1 MSAKLVS
8 LFWTAVAL
16 LVSFIKDPLGMKARK
31 AETDR
36 LETLSRLRD
45 AYDGKKAAIIAHLEH
60 GRLNEAEDELA
71 TMRQIRR
78 SHNEI
83 ALKDEKLLQRETMD
97 IAHAIVAARQA
108 FEAKLAEEAELQAQ
122 ALRKA
127 IEAAEEVRREEAR
140 RKAERVAECVR
151 LVAYHVQCGHD
162 VLTVKDG
169 NISEQTVIDMAANH
183 AERAADAHAEA
194 NQLQPNSVKY
204 GEIKKLERAVAAA
217 QEQLAKQL
225 DQERREAKARE
236 TAEREAAAAAEKAE
250 AEQRE
255 EAKRLQRKQAK
266 ADEAKARAE
275 TALQQ
280 GFTALKQGHIA
291 QAELLAQNASAA
303 AKEANKHLS
312 GTCEH
317 KMAKP
322 LRDAIEATREARRE
336 EARKAAE
343 AEAARQAEKAA
354 QRAKREQT
362 RADRKWLVSFFNTK
376 ADPNKRCAVCLAQAG
391 RLLAR
396 LGNPADLVAQYK
408 EMAKFLATGYERFG
422 SPQLCDY
429 VAEQARDEAGRQYGH
444 RFFAYELR
452 LVQQHVLEETG
463 EIVELEELEQA
474 MSDLTSHPR
483 FAENFQRWK
492 RCTDRRLQKK
502 QEEHKTAV
510 RKAVNQTFAAIKQ
523 RASQAA

>member
-8 LFWTAVAL
+8 LFWTAMAL
-16 LVSFIKDPLGMKARK
+16 LVSFMKDPLGMKARR
-31 AETDR
+31 AEHGR

-45 AYDGKKAAIIAHLEH
+45 AYDGKKASICSHLEH

-83 ALKDEKLLQRETMD
+83 ALKDEKLVQRETMD
-97 IAHAIVAARQA
+97 IAHAIAAAREA
-108 FEAKLAEEAELQAQ
+108 FAAKLAEEAELQAQ
-122 ALRKA
+122 ALREVA
-127 IEAAEEVRREEAR
+127 EAEAR
-140 RKAERVAECVR
+140 QKAERVRHLASQ
-151 LVAYHVQCGHD
+151 VAYHVQCGHD

-183 AERAADAHAEA
+183 ARIAANAHTEA
-194 NQLQPNSVKY
+194 NQLLPNSVKY
-204 GEIKKLERAVAAA
+204 GDIKKLERAVAAA
-217 QEQLAKQL
+217 QEQLAKRL

-266 ADEAKARAE
+266 AAEARARAE

-280 GFTALKQGHIA
+280 GFAALKQGHLA

-303 AKEANKHLS
+303 AKEANRHLS
-312 GTCEH
+312 GTCEP

-322 LRDAIEATREARRE
+322 LRDAIETAKEARRE

-343 AEAARQAEKAA
+343 TEAARQAEKAA
-354 QRAKREQT
+354 QRAKREQAK
-362 RADRKWLVSFFNTK
+362 ADRQWLVSFFNTK
-376 ADPNKRCAVCLAQAG
+376 ADSNKRCAVCLAQAG
-391 RLLAR
+391 RLLAK
-396 LGNPADLVAQYK
+396 LGNPTDLVAQYK
-408 EMAKFLATGYERFG
+408 EMAKFLAAGYERFG

-429 VAEQARDEAGRQYGH
+429 VAGQALDEAGRKYGH

-483 FAENFQRWK
+483 FAENFRRWK